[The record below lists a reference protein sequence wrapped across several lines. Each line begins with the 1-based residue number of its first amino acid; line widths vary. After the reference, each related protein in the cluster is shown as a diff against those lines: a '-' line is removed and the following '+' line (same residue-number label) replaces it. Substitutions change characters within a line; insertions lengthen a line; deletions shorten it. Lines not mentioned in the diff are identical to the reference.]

1 MDGSGDAGFIV
12 LSFGTILRGSSIPEA
27 TRNTFMSVFSRLPQR
42 VLWKWEDAE
51 SMNDQ
56 VPSNV
61 RLLKWLPPLIDLMAH
76 PNIKL
81 VMTHGGLLTNQEA
94 VWSGVPLIGFPVFGD
109 QSNYVTKAQKD
120 GYALKLDWKT
130 ITEDSLYNA
139 ITEIINNPR
148 YDHVL
153 IKQSQKLDC

>member
-1 MDGSGDAGFIV
+1 MKSFLDESGEAGFIV

-27 TRNTFMSVFSRLPQR
+27 TRNTLLSVFSRLPQR
-42 VLWKWEDAE
+42 VLWKWEEPGDVAAL
-51 SMNDQ
+51 
-56 VPSNV
+56 PSNV
-61 RLLKWLPPLIDLMAH
+61 KLLKWLPALIDLMAH
-76 PNIKL
+76 PRIKL

-130 ITEDSLYNA
+130 MTQDSLYNA
-139 ITEIINNPR
+139 ITEIIDNP
-148 YDHVL
+148 
-153 IKQSQKLDC
+153 K